1 VLEVDQVVVGDRREL
16 ARRLQDSRIDIEP
29 YINVALAT
37 RIARITNRHFTTGT
51 GALSVVSWNIQR
63 PEVR

>member
-1 VLEVDQVVVGDRREL
+1 VTAASWLEL
-16 ARRLQDSRIDIEP
+16 LQDSRIDIEP

-37 RIARITNRHFTTGT
+37 RIARITNRHFTT
-51 GALSVVSWNIQR
+51 VSWNIQR